1 MTLHRQ
7 SFIAFLLLTAVVSLF
22 FSPLLQAHGG
32 SARHHLVRTNAAV
45 TSAFTYSPSIATS
58 SFSSTA
64 PEQRALRA
72 EGLIELHCTRLC

>member
-7 SFIAFLLLTAVVSLF
+7 SFIAFVLLTAVVSLF

-32 SARHHLVRTNAAV
+32 SARHHLRAQSAV
-45 TSAFTYSPSIATS
+45 TAAFTYSPSLATS
-58 SFSSTA
+58 SFSSAA

-72 EGLIELHCTRLC
+72 EGLIELHCARLC